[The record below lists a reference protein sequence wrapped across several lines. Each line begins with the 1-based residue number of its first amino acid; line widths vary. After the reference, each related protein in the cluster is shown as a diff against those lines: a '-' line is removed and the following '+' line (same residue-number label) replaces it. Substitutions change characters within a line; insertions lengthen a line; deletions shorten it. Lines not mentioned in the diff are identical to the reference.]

1 MIEKPLFSVFG
12 VGKMI
17 YPRIKKRYE
26 RKINQNDSFAK
37 GETIFAGNKMK
48 IKNQTRIPPKIL
60 VIKGKCFE
68 LIISNSLKLTLYK
81 M

>member
-48 IKNQTRIPPKIL
+48 IKNQTRYWCSMPCPML
-60 VIKGKCFE
+60 MDQY
-68 LIISNSLKLTLYK
+68 T
-81 M
+81 